1 MHRNDFLIH
10 LLDEWIKDNSLSKS
24 KTDAVNLLTRI
35 EMEQKGPD
43 NDNSDA
49 TDPKSRKSNLIRIQ
63 ESVKREIA
71 EEFDELRSEQG

>member
-43 NDNSDA
+43 NDNPDA